1 MSVGLRYATTLLCYN
16 RRNPQGRTARPT
28 YEKSKTYAV
37 LSVACPTSSH
47 QNGKHGF
54 YKHVASYDGT
64 MIDEAESPHNRDLY
78 ESELYS
84 SYTETE
90 IIEIQSLMGDWDRA
104 TYPTLACSIVKHAK
118 KHGFTGEYLRYLRK
132 GSNFNRK
139 GARKKLLPDG
149 AIRWNKGSEFLIE
162 RNGKIVT
169 YGENA

>member
-1 MSVGLRYATTLLCYN
+1 
-16 RRNPQGRTARPT
+16 
-28 YEKSKTYAV
+28 
-37 LSVACPTSSH
+37 
-47 QNGKHGF
+47 
-54 YKHVASYDGT
+54 
-64 MIDEAESPHNRDLY
+64 MIDEPESFYNPDPY

-90 IIEIQSLMGDWDRA
+90 IIEIQSLMADWDRA

-118 KHGFTGEYLRYLRK
+118 KHGFSEEYLRYLRK
-132 GSNFNRK
+132 ASNFNRK
-139 GARKKLLPDG
+139 GARKKLLPDE